1 MKNKF
6 IYSFILICMIFSLSG
21 CFGKI
26 NKDNLKVTT
35 TVYPVEY
42 LISRLYGDNSEI
54 KSIYPNETDISNYS
68 LTKKQTKEYAKNTE
82 IFVYNGLTNEK
93 EIAKSFLDINKN
105 IQIIDV
111 TYGIKHT
118 NGIAE
123 FWLSPNNYLMLADTI
138 KSDLEEILNNK
149 YTIEKIEEKYTQLRE
164 DLSSLDAEL
173 RNIGKKAASRGNN
186 TFAIADNAFSFL
198 TEYGYQTI
206 DISEEGHIT
215 SNVKSKFKDGTY
227 KYILV
232 SDEQPVPDYIKD
244 IVDNYNTKLI
254 TVNVMTTL
262 TDAERQAND
271 NYLSIMKDF
280 LSTLSG
286 LNINNEEN

>member
-42 LISRLYGDNSEI
+42 LINRLYGDNSEI

-138 KSDLEEILNNK
+138 KSDL
-149 YTIEKIEEKYTQLRE
+149 
-164 DLSSLDAEL
+164 
-173 RNIGKKAASRGNN
+173 
-186 TFAIADNAFSFL
+186 
-198 TEYGYQTI
+198 
-206 DISEEGHIT
+206 
-215 SNVKSKFKDGTY
+215 
-227 KYILV
+227 
-232 SDEQPVPDYIKD
+232 
-244 IVDNYNTKLI
+244 
-254 TVNVMTTL
+254 
-262 TDAERQAND
+262 
-271 NYLSIMKDF
+271 
-280 LSTLSG
+280 
-286 LNINNEEN
+286 